1 MMLSFLR
8 KRLPSKDRNNEHLQ
22 QVKSIQNQVFKFLSN
37 YLFILFLFKKDDQ
50 IKRTK
55 STNELDIQNNENKKM
70 KKNKKKQRSSLNI
83 DQIVNDSNISTI
95 NKSYS
100 DVDYFPMMPGA
111 LSQSINHDK
120 TSTNDSKNYFFLF
133 YIFFFVI

>member
-1 MMLSFLR
+1 MLSFLR

>member
-1 MMLSFLR
+1 MMLSFIR

-22 QVKSIQNQVFKFLSN
+22 HVKSIQNQVFKFLSN

-55 STNELDIQNNENKKM
+55 STNELDIQNNENKKI

-111 LSQSINHDK
+111 LSQSVNHDK
-120 TSTNDSKNYFFLF
+120 TSTNKGKNYLFLF
-133 YIFFFVI
+133 YFIFVI

>member
-1 MMLSFLR
+1 ML
-8 KRLPSKDRNNEHLQ
+8 
-22 QVKSIQNQVFKFLSN
+22 NQFKIKYSN
-37 YLFILFLFKKDDQ
+37 FCQIIYLFYFLFKKDDQ

-111 LSQSINHDK
+111 LSQSVNHDK
-120 TSTNDSKNYFFLF
+120 TSTNKGKNYLFLF
-133 YIFFFVI
+133 YFIFVI